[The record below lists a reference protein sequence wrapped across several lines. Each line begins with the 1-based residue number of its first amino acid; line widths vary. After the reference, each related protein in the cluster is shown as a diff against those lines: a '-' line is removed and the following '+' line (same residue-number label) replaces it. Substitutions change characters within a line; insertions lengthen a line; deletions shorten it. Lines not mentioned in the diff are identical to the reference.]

1 MNGVGAVRKQQEVS
15 AERGQESGLW
25 GCGAGGR
32 PGESDESAPDMIH
45 T

>member
-15 AERGQESGLW
+15 AEQQESGLW

>member
-25 GCGAGGR
+25 GCGAVGQEADLGR
-32 PGESDESAPDMIH
+32 AMNQHQI
-45 T
+45 